1 MLEII
6 KFKSI
11 LKKNKNVF
19 KDIISD
25 MTIKSLKGN
34 NIILVD
40 SKGNEI
46 ISEINDSNIIFRFDD
61 KKNVIV
67 NLPQDDKNECV
78 KVVEV
83 VKDERDNGCV
93 IEVIEKNYD
102 FSVESTG
109 FNSVLK

>member
-19 KDIISD
+19 KDIIND

-34 NIILVD
+34 NIIFVD

-46 ISEINDSNIIFRFDD
+46 ISEINDSNIIFRFD
-61 KKNVIV
+61 VS
-67 NLPQDDKNECV
+67 L
-78 KVVEV
+78 
-83 VKDERDNGCV
+83 
-93 IEVIEKNYD
+93 
-102 FSVESTG
+102 F
-109 FNSVLK
+109 